1 MEPIAA
7 CASCNSREKEGG
19 KKGLQRPA
27 KKTTTPLTSGR
38 STSFFNT
45 NIWFFRV
52 EPQIYDAHHVNTE
65 AAGFLTFR
73 VIGFRPDFGTFSNDD
88 PLSFFSSSS
97 SSSSSSS
104 FNKNVGWRKKKYR
117 LSDVKILDAVSSQF
131 DSFFMF

>member
-52 EPQIYDAHHVNTE
+52 EPQIYDVHHVNTE

-88 PLSFFSSSS
+88 PLSFF
-97 SSSSSSS
+97 
-104 FNKNVGWRKKKYR
+104 FLLLLLRLLRHLTKMLGGEKKYR

-131 DSFFMF
+131 DSFFMFQ